1 MASHLNAH
9 NMPSPGVD
17 DDSTGKKSSTKWLLL
32 WLVVAIIGFIA
43 LDRASLALV
52 PAQYHNVPDVD
63 SYHTL
68 YYSLKFQQ
76 FDKIKENVETV
87 ILGDSRARH
96 GVDPALFTDQE
107 DHTNITA
114 YNFAPASSGIDFTDV
129 LIREYL
135 CDLPSLRTVVWGI
148 SPRIF
153 NRYWQ
158 DPICKLFVK
167 SNGYQLDKLSAGRRA
182 THHLFTRLSAAFAHR
197 SKLKSITLDGFDSA
211 GSDKHFHVE
220 QPCEISD
227 WGYMELPESEVVDV
241 SDNDVV
247 KKILG
252 TLESGRFD
260 PNQARIE
267 KFRGLIHLLAQKNIR
282 LVCFVPPMHHSL
294 MQSPAADADGT
305 PDADYAKLISTLK
318 SFETEFA
325 NYHFVDIHNAGDNGF
340 TDDQY
345 GDFEHLNRTGSQ
357 KLSRMIGEHL
367 QQINSVALSVDQ
379 NDLSTTASN
388 DLGSQKGSES
398 DTDSAIHEPI
408 VSGDQDTVGPEIV
421 SHLDDLDYMV
431 GAFPP
436 DNRPLLWAEYEDDG
450 SGIDTNSIRF
460 LMDDEDITD
469 KCKITEEKVSFKPA
483 KTLEAP
489 HLYEFKVIVFDKA
502 GNKSELVWEI
512 LLKPC

>member
-1 MASHLNAH
+1 
-9 NMPSPGVD
+9 MPGPGVD
-17 DDSTGKKSSTKWLLL
+17 AEPKEKKPRTKWLLL
-32 WLVVAIIGFIA
+32 WLVFAILAFIA
-43 LDRASLALV
+43 LDRSSLLLV
-52 PAQYHNVPDVD
+52 PAQYHSVPDVD
-63 SYHTL
+63 FYHTL

-76 FDKIKENVETV
+76 FDKIKNRIETV

-96 GVDPALFTDQE
+96 GVDPALFTDRA
-107 DHTNITA
+107 DHTDITA

-135 CDLPSLRTVVWGI
+135 CDLPSLKTIVWGV

-167 SNGYQLDKLSAGRRA
+167 SNGYQSDQLSTGRRA
-182 THHLFTRLSAAFAHR
+182 THRLFTGLSAAFAHR
-197 SKLKSITLDGFDSA
+197 SKLKSITLDGFDA
-211 GSDKHFHVE
+211 ANSDKHFHVE

-241 SDNDVV
+241 SDNDEV

-252 TLESGRFD
+252 TLASGRFD
-260 PNQARIE
+260 PNQKRIE

-305 PDADYAKLISTLK
+305 PDADYDKLISTLK
-318 SFETEFA
+318 SLEAEFP
-325 NYHFVDIHNAGDNGF
+325 NYRFLDLHRGGDNGF

-345 GDFEHLNRTGSQ
+345 GDFEHLNRSGSQ

-367 QQINSVALSVDQ
+367 RRINSGAVNVAQ
-379 NDLSTTASN
+379 KDLPTTTSN
-388 DLGSQKGSES
+388 DPGSQKGSES
-398 DTDSAIHEPI
+398 DTNSVIQEPT
-408 VSGDQDTVGPEIV
+408 VSGNKDTTGPEIV
-421 SHLDDLDYMV
+421 SHLGKMDYMV

-436 DNRPLLWAEYEDDG
+436 DNRPILWAKYEDDG
-450 SGIDTNSIRF
+450 SGIDANTVRF

-469 KCKITEEKVSFKPA
+469 KCTITEEKVSFKPA

-489 HLYEFKVIVFDKA
+489 HLYMFKVIVFDKA